1 MQCSIENHELD
12 YGCFNKCLY
21 NSSSNCQWKKSLKK
35 DASTF
40 YKTKETTE
48 NSELFDQLK
57 NVTIGELCSVP
68 CNDEKE
74 VPKMIC
80 DLCKNVPDWTKDST
94 IGTICGNDPC
104 SVTVPIATK
113 FCDFCKLFSDL
124 DEPSEKVKEYYVEM
138 QDDGK
143 SLGKQ
148 KFQNINFHKCF

>member
-1 MQCSIENHELD
+1 
-12 YGCFNKCLY
+12 
-21 NSSSNCQWKKSLKK
+21 
-35 DASTF
+35 
-40 YKTKETTE
+40 
-48 NSELFDQLK
+48 
-57 NVTIGELCSVP
+57 
-68 CNDEKE
+68 
-74 VPKMIC
+74 MIC